1 MKSFDRSR
9 NMGWYDSKKNVK
21 EYIKMAE
28 GYDGKVLIVIL
39 KKFLP
44 KGSTVLELGMGPG
57 KDLNLLKRYY
67 VVTGSDI
74 SKIFLDLYKKNNRL
88 ADLLLLDAATI
99 KTDRK
104 FDCIYSNKVLHHLSK
119 TELKESLKK
128 QNIILKKDG
137 ILFHSFWKGC
147 KEEKKLGLKFVYYT
161 KKELTKMI
169 DNTFEILQ
177 INEYGEMEDND
188 SIYLILKK
196 K

>member
-1 MKSFDRSR
+1 
-9 NMGWYDSKKNVK
+9 MGWYNSKKNVN

-28 GYDGKVLIVIL
+28 CYDGKILIVIL

-67 VVTGSDI
+67 VVTGSDL
-74 SKIFLDLYKKNNRL
+74 SKIFLDLYKRNNQL
-88 ADLLLLDAATI
+88 ADLLLLDAITI

-137 ILFHSFWKGC
+137 ILFHSFWKGN
-147 KEEKKLGLKFVYYT
+147 KEEEKLGLKFVYYT

-177 INEYGEMEDND
+177 INEYGELEDND